1 MAELYILQYRL
12 IGDSLRYLV
21 DKLTKLTN
29 EYFESTIDIKVIAFV
44 IFIVALSIAYL
55 ALWLPFVIKL
65 SKDMWRSKS
74 MLSIIPIEVILRMPR
89 INQFLLKQSFTEIN
103 VQKSGETSS
112 KTKKGLPEDEDDD

>member
-1 MAELYILQYRL
+1 M
-12 IGDSLRYLV
+12 
-21 DKLTKLTN
+21 
-29 EYFESTIDIKVIAFV
+29 IAFV

-89 INQFLLKQSFTEIN
+89 INQFLLKQSFSEIK
-103 VQKSGETSS
+103 VTKQDAPS
-112 KTKKGLPEDEDDD
+112 KPHKGRGDEDEDD

>member
-1 MAELYILQYRL
+1 MRH
-12 IGDSLRYLV
+12 LV
-21 DKLTKLTN
+21 NKLTTLTN
-29 EYFESTIDIKVIAFV
+29 EYFQSTLDIKVIAFV

-89 INQFLLKQSFTEIN
+89 INQFLLKQSFSEIK
-103 VQKSGETSS
+103 VTKQDSPS
-112 KTKKGLPEDEDDD
+112 KPHKGRVD

>member
-1 MAELYILQYRL
+1 
-12 IGDSLRYLV
+12 
-21 DKLTKLTN
+21 
-29 EYFESTIDIKVIAFV
+29 VIAFV

-89 INQFLLKQSFTEIN
+89 INQFLLKQSFSEIK
-103 VQKSGETSS
+103 VTKQDSPS
-112 KTKKGLPEDEDDD
+112 KPHKGRGDEDEDD